1 MAYLMQVHLGF
12 PFLGT
17 LSLMSVKAYQAR
29 QWTGGDSY
37 LSQAVYRDGEG
48 EVFIRSHK
56 LSLLFLGIL
65 YYVYL
70 FIFSVLNLV
79 TNLTLSVRW
88 CI

>member
-1 MAYLMQVHLGF
+1 
-12 PFLGT
+12 
-17 LSLMSVKAYQAR
+17 MSVKAYQAR
-29 QWTGGDSY
+29 QWTGGDGY

-48 EVFIRSHK
+48 EVFIRPQK

-79 TNLTLSVRW
+79 TNLTLSVRRS
-88 CI
+88 I